1 MLTFNGLSFDEI
13 IRSKLSRLKKA
24 TPKIIIIIII
34 IINNIS
40 LPSFD

>member
-24 TPKIIIIIII
+24 TPKKKK
-34 IINNIS
+34 
-40 LPSFD
+40 